1 MSVMPLANRSAE
13 ISAPRIIFSHNII
26 ESTHI
31 TKIRAVEPTSRLGQ
45 FREKKK
51 KLLKY
56 VHGAYDELENNF
68 CLQKARKDKTKTR
81 RT

>member
-51 KLLKY
+51 
-56 VHGAYDELENNF
+56 N
-68 CLQKARKDKTKTR
+68 C
-81 RT
+81 